1 VLFIVSIAVAL
12 LFFIC
17 GSRKFGMTYRPWD
30 WLPRA
35 DIVGHTCAL
44 PSSLLFAPVS
54 DPRRILHFDVTELRE
69 AFPFDQLPRYLLRDR
84 DGNYP
89 GLDYLNI
96 YDYIR
101 QK

>member
-1 VLFIVSIAVAL
+1 MFGLPCDSAPTPGSSYAACELLTARQAKRISSMDWHAIVLFIVSIAVAL

-17 GSRKFGMTYRPWD
+17 GSRKFGTTYRPWD

-54 DPRRILHFDVTELRE
+54 DPV
-69 AFPFDQLPRYLLRDR
+69 AFFTSM
-84 DGNYP
+84 
-89 GLDYLNI
+89 
-96 YDYIR
+96 
-101 QK
+101 

>member
-1 VLFIVSIAVAL
+1 
-12 LFFIC
+12 
-17 GSRKFGMTYRPWD
+17 
-30 WLPRA
+30 LPRA